1 MVIYRLFCSLRQSE
15 QVQEN
20 VPEVC
25 VSAKSA
31 AETVVEPESDQIVQ
45 EEARDGVCF
54 LEYTKVTSPCLLD
67 R

>member
-1 MVIYRLFCSLRQSE
+1 M
-15 QVQEN
+15 QEN

-54 LEYTKVTSPCLLD
+54 LEYTKLTSLCLLD